1 MTDRKLQDGL
11 RAILE
16 EVINAQGDEDDEL
29 AELAAMLPPMESV
42 ATYAEEGVLTT
53 DKGLIIEFEDG
64 TAFQV
69 TIIRSR

>member
-11 RAILE
+11 REILE
-16 EVINAQGDEDDEL
+16 EIINAQGDEDDEL
-29 AELAAMLPPMESV
+29 AELAELLPPMESV
-42 ATYAEEGVLTT
+42 ATFHDEGVLTT

>member
-11 RAILE
+11 KEILLAL
-16 EVINAQGDEDDEL
+16 INARGDEDDEVAEL
-29 AELAAMLPPMESV
+29 AELLPPIESV

-69 TIIRSR
+69 TIVRSR

>member
-11 RAILE
+11 REILE
-16 EVINAQGDEDDEL
+16 EIINAQGDEDDEL
-29 AELAAMLPPMESV
+29 AELAEMLPGVDRVS
-42 ATYAEEGVLTT
+42 TFDDEGVLTT